1 MTNLEQTGS
10 VRKRTQPGAERG
22 GPRVELGLQHTR
34 AVRRGAGHQLP
45 QQFTS
50 LIYLQLLP
58 RYNSTTKA
66 AFASAPDLL
75 TDLLTDVLT
84 RPAIPQP

>member
-22 GPRVELGLQHTR
+22 GPRVELGLQHAR

-50 LIYLQLLP
+50 VIYLQLLP
-58 RYNSTTKA
+58 RYNAGEQRLLA
-66 AFASAPDLL
+66 A
-75 TDLLTDVLT
+75 V
-84 RPAIPQP
+84 